1 MPDISQRIDCVTDE
15 CAAIIETIKRQQSEE
30 AAYAST
36 LPAEAYNSEAFLT
49 MRWKKSFAPISCS
62 SGMFRRSRRKG
73 ITLRLTSSKSRWL

>member
-36 LPAEAYNSEAFLT
+36 LPAEAYNSEAFFDYE
-49 MRWKKSFAPISCS
+49 MEKV
-62 SGMFRRSRRKG
+62 FRAD
-73 ITLRLTSSKSRWL
+73 